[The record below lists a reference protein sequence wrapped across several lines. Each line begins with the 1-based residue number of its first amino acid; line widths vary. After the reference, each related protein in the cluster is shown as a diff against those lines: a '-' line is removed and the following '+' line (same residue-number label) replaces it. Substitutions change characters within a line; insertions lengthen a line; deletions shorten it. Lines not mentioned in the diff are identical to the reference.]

1 MCKIF
6 VTPNLIQSRKND
18 ENFRFNNLL
27 NNSLLTI
34 FSSSVSSSF
43 LLRTENCSM
52 ETDVEGKNRRKI
64 DRKVSISDSLVT
76 LISDSLKTQT
86 AEFSKTVFSAQRKLQ
101 YKFRS

>member
-1 MCKIF
+1 
-6 VTPNLIQSRKND
+6 
-18 ENFRFNNLL
+18 
-27 NNSLLTI
+27 
-34 FSSSVSSSF
+34 
-43 LLRTENCSM
+43 M